1 VGIVWNPRR
10 VPGQESGKSLTSSK
24 RETRN
29 ADAIQ
34 STTHDVDTLGDDGH
48 VHIGP
53 GETCSDLDSLR
64 VLVDDNFVKAR
75 Q

>member
-1 VGIVWNPRR
+1 M
-10 VPGQESGKSLTSSK
+10 LTSSK

-34 STTHDVDTLGDDGH
+34 STTHDVDALGDD
-48 VHIGP
+48 VCIHIGP

-64 VLVDDNFVKAR
+64 ALVDDDFVKAR
-75 Q
+75 E